1 MRRVVLGIGN
11 ILNRDEGLGVRV
23 LAPLRERIDAAC
35 RAELLDGG
43 TLGLRLLPIVEECD
57 HLLILDA
64 VDAGKPAGTMIE
76 IGREELPF
84 LSRITASIHEASIQ
98 AALGLAKVRGRL
110 PADVVL
116 LGIQPGDV
124 SLGEGLSG
132 VVEDGMRHLVERA
145 AEIVSSWET
154 V

>member
-11 ILNRDEGLGVRV
+11 ILNRDEGLGVRALV
-23 LAPLRERIDAAC
+23 PLRERIAAASC
-35 RAELLDGG
+35 TELLDGG

-76 IGREELPF
+76 ISREDLPF
-84 LSRITASIHEASIQ
+84 FSKITASIHEASIQ

-110 PADVVL
+110 PEDVVL
-116 LGIQPGDV
+116 LGMQPGDI

-132 VVEDGMRHLVERA
+132 VVEAGMPSLVERA
-145 AEIVSSWET
+145 REIVASWEAA
-154 V
+154 